1 MTVRY
6 SKIFTVTDA
15 ITSEPVTIFVET
27 IDPIGG
33 ETLAVIKTLEGK
45 YGTREEFQDARE
57 YTIKGQ
63 ERGYTLDK
71 GEIKLYSS
79 ITLILPD
86 TRQLVD
92 ALNEALAASEEAS

>member
-1 MTVRY
+1 MAVY

-15 ITSEPVTIFVET
+15 ITSEPVTIFVEI

-33 ETLAVIKTLEGK
+33 ETLVVIKTLEGE
-45 YGTREEFQDARE
+45 YGSREEFQDARE
-57 YTIKGQ
+57 YTIKGW

-92 ALNEALAASEEAS
+92 TLSEALADSEEG

>member
-1 MTVRY
+1 MAVY
-6 SKIFTVTDA
+6 SKIFTATDA
-15 ITSEPVTIFVET
+15 ITNKPNTILVET

-33 ETLAVIKTLEGK
+33 ETLVVIKTLEGE

-57 YTIKGQ
+57 YTIKGW
-63 ERGYTLDK
+63 ERGYTRDK

-92 ALNEALAASEEAS
+92 TLNEALAAPGEG